1 MVGVFCCYNYKHK
14 ELENSFG
21 RKLFVYDEFFDFQ
34 FIIKRIIEVISE
46 SNGDYYNYE
55 LKSTLI
61 KMGRIMDWYDVDD
74 ILYDGTKEEISNL
87 KCPACGGKIKYTYSK
102 SSNCFT
108 ISCKACGYL
117 SKAHGGPIPNCYRFF
132 GKEYEI

>member
-14 ELENSFG
+14 ELENPFG

-74 ILYDGTKEEISNL
+74 ILYYGTKEEISNL
-87 KCPACGGKIKYTYSK
+87 KCPACGGKINLNYS
-102 SSNCFT
+102 
-108 ISCKACGYL
+108 
-117 SKAHGGPIPNCYRFF
+117 
-132 GKEYEI
+132 